1 MAVTVKPVP
10 EPKAVKAKR
19 DPRKEAMWQMTV
31 SNMLT
36 VAAYSFE
43 RRSPDV
49 AKLFDM
55 LNVDFILNFQR
66 YMEEINGPVVRGELV
81 HAADARKAASFTPGG
96 EFV

>member
-1 MAVTVKPVP
+1 MAEKQVSTVPV
-10 EPKAVKAKR
+10 KGKR
-19 DPRKEAMWQMTV
+19 DPRREAMWQMTV

-43 RRSPDV
+43 RRNPDI

-66 YMEEINGPVVRGELV
+66 YMEEINGPVVRAGF
-81 HAADARKAASFTPGG
+81 ADATSGRAAVAALLTDSEKPA
-96 EFV
+96 